1 MKIFERYIFRNL
13 LIAAVF
19 VSITLIVVVFLSQ
32 SMQFL
37 EMVLDS
43 NASSGSFW
51 LLTFLALP
59 RFFEI
64 IVPLAM
70 MAATIFIYNR
80 MTMDSELAAI
90 RSAGYSPMDLAR
102 PALILAMIVT
112 VFLWAMTMWIAP
124 KSLSNM
130 YHMRQVIK
138 SQFSALLFRDG
149 VFNQVDD
156 GLTVYI
162 RERTA
167 SGELLGVM
175 IYDGRQKKNGE
186 RPSAILAKRGQLVG
200 GDDGSEQ
207 VVVYD
212 GSRQEYDAATK
223 KLQRLNFERYTVDL
237 PGNQPLRERWR
248 EPDERT
254 ITELLMPDNANT
266 RDVDNRNEFRVEIH
280 RRIVSPLLA
289 LAFTMMSCAGL
300 LLGPTDRRGQ
310 GWKITGC
317 IATASV
323 LQGLFLAAFSF
334 SRQSDWGLLL
344 MYLLAFSPVVIS
356 YALLTGRLE
365 KLRGKFP
372 KFFRRFT

>member
-32 SMQFL
+32 SLQFL
-37 EMVLDS
+37 EMVIDS
-43 NASSGSFW
+43 SASSGSFW
-51 LLTFLALP
+51 ILTLLALP

-90 RSAGYSPMDLAR
+90 RAAGYSPLDLAR
-102 PALILAMIVT
+102 PALTLAMIVT
-112 VFLWAMTMWIAP
+112 VFLWVMTMWVAP
-124 KSLSNM
+124 TSLANM
-130 YHMRQVIK
+130 YKMRQVIK

-162 RERTA
+162 RERT
-167 SGELLGVM
+167 SEGELLGVM
-175 IYDGRQKKNGE
+175 IYDGRKKKNNE
-186 RPSAILAKRGQLVG
+186 RPSAILAKRGMLVAA
-200 GDDGSEQ
+200 DDGSEQ
-207 VVVYD
+207 VIVYD
-212 GSRQEYDAATK
+212 GSRQEYDAQNK

-237 PGNQPLRERWR
+237 PSNQPLRERWR

-254 ITELLMPDNANT
+254 IGELLTPDASNT
-266 RDVDNRNEFRVEIH
+266 RDVDNRHEFRVEIH

-289 LAFTMMSCAGL
+289 LGFTMMSCAGL
-300 LLGPTDRRGQ
+300 LLGSSDRRGQ
-310 GWKITGC
+310 GWKIATC
-317 IATASV
+317 IGLASLV
-323 LQGLFLAAFSF
+323 QGLFLAAFSF
-334 SRQSDWGLLL
+334 ARQSEWGLLL
-344 MYLLAFSPVVIS
+344 MYLLTLAPIGLSFM
-356 YALLTGRLE
+356 LLSGRGE
-365 KLRGKFP
+365 ILR
-372 KFFRRFT
+372 RRFPRLMKRFA